1 MSEDPE
7 TENYTTDFVITLI
20 PDDNDAEL
28 ITRFE
33 MQQFCPDILITNYSM
48 LEYTLLR
55 PIEAKIWNDTRK
67 WLHEKEEN
75 RLLFIIDEAHKHL
88 QGLCRLIVFYSADW
102 RYNSE

>member
-1 MSEDPE
+1 
-7 TENYTTDFVITLI
+7 
-20 PDDNDAEL
+20 
-28 ITRFE
+28 

-75 RLLFIIDEAHKHL
+75 RLLFIIDEAHKSDVHL
-88 QGLCRLIVFYSADW
+88 FIDDDLNTLLDLNRQGIDVYLMHLDNEDVICEKIKNTDLKIV
-102 RYNSE
+102 ETI